1 LDNELKE
8 RFQELWP
15 VALLIMA
22 GAVALLWIGCAGWA
36 AFRLMLG

>member
-1 LDNELKE
+1 MASDLKE

-15 VALLIMA
+15 VTLLIIA